1 MGRRAFSRS
10 SITTRLFNTPLAAM
24 ADTGMIVLGAVGKKL
39 DVSQLFVATDGQR
52 MTLGELSAMAAE
64 RAADMKSR
72 TGIDQRAPL
81 YAASDLMPVIEGV
94 AFIEIRGELV
104 AENDGA
110 ISPSSGFTGYDGIIA
125 KVKAADGDAGVRGIL
140 LDIDSPGGEVAGL
153 YECVA
158 SLMARRGT
166 KPMRAVIRGCGA
178 SAACAISICAD
189 PGEVT
194 ITDLGYGCSIGTIMM
209 HVDYSKSLEQDGI
222 DVTLIMSGDHKADGN
237 PFEPLPDD
245 VRARLQSLCDQAN
258 NRFIAHV
265 IAARGLDEEAVRGQQ
280 AQVFRGQEV
289 VDAGIADKVMSWA
302 DSIAEFTAQVNT
314 PAPAGTGG
322 NAGRSARPA
331 PGARTSQETNMADE
345 RAEPAGISPEDH
357 QTAITAATTN
367 AQTAERARIAALTQ
381 LAGAD
386 DQVALSAA
394 IADGTSAGEFAIA
407 LNTAQRTQQTT
418 ALAAAQAD
426 AASPSILPTKA
437 KGGNEG
443 GEKVNRGTAIVAKMT
458 GKHPGLPA
466 KG

>member
-1 MGRRAFSRS
+1 MSRRSFSRA

-24 ADTGMIVLGAVGKKL
+24 ADTGMIVLGAVGRKL

-64 RAADMKSR
+64 HVTEMKSR

-125 KVKAADGDAGVRGIL
+125 KVKAADADAGVRGIL

-153 YECVA
+153 YECVGA
-158 SLMARRGT
+158 LMARRGT

-222 DVTLIMSGDHKADGN
+222 DVTLIMSGSHKADGN

-265 IAARGLDEEAVRGQQ
+265 VAARGLAEEAVRGQQ

-289 VDAGIADKVMSWA
+289 VDAGLADKVMSWA
-302 DSIAEFTAQVNT
+302 DSIAEFTAQVN
-314 PAPAGTGG
+314 APAQPGIGG

-331 PGARTSQETNMADE
+331 PGARSSQETNMADE
-345 RAEPAGISPEDH
+345 QAAPAGISPEDH
-357 QTAITAATTN
+357 QTAVTAAATN
-367 AQTAERARIAALTQ
+367 AVTAERARISGLQAI
-381 LAGAD
+381 AGD
-386 DQVALSAA
+386 GNGELLEKA
-394 IADGTSAGEFAIA
+394 IADGTQPGEFAIA
-407 LNTAQRTQQTT
+407 LRKAEGEAAAV
-418 ALAAAQAD
+418 ALAGAQAD
-426 AASPSILPTKA
+426 AAPPGILPTKA
-437 KGGNEG
+437 AQREPGAA
-443 GEKVNRGTAIVAKMT
+443 VNRGQQYAEKKA
-458 GKHPGLPA
+458 A
-466 KG
+466 RAAR